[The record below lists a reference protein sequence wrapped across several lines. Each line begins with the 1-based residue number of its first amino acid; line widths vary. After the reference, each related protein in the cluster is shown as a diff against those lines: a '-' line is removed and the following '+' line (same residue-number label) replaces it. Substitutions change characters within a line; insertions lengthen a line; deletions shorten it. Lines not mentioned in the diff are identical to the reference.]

1 MTILLQ
7 DNFCIYDFVGRDHN
21 RSHTG
26 KHSIEALTS
35 TNVTFLQRISYETT
49 FVSASFDMSRVPGRA
64 MNPRGV
70 LTPISTFMPAVSIS
84 RPVAGGQVRREKDN

>member
-1 MTILLQ
+1 
-7 DNFCIYDFVGRDHN
+7 
-21 RSHTG
+21 
-26 KHSIEALTS
+26 
-35 TNVTFLQRISYETT
+35 
-49 FVSASFDMSRVPGRA
+49 MSRVPGRA